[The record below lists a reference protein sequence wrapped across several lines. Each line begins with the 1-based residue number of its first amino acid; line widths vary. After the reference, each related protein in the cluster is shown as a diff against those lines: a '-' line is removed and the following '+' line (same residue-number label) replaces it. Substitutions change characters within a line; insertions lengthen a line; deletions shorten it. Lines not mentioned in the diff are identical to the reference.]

1 MKLSIIEQYL
11 DVMMSVNIRNIY
23 ISIITLAAV
32 SLIALYYGGISASSI
47 NPINL
52 SEIESIIIFEL
63 RMPKILTAIL
73 VGACLALSGHLFQIL
88 LSNPLAEPG
97 LLGVSSLSS
106 LFIIIGAALFSY
118 LELRYDVFF
127 MVLSSALGAFIAVT
141 IIFQLAKVLGQ
152 YSSAALILSGI
163 SLTTL
168 ISALTSWLIFYS
180 ENEQLRTFNLWL
192 LGSFEHVTYGQI
204 LFISLISIFCA
215 AIALYKSN
223 DLNLLYLGDQNANLY
238 GVKVNRLRKYML
250 IVASALAACAV
261 ALGGVIAFIGLLV
274 PHATRMKFGH
284 DNRLVL
290 PMLIINGSTCMIIIE
305 WISRT
310 SMSLQLP
317 LGLVTATIGGPF
329 FLLILFKHFK
339 NQGL

>member
-1 MKLSIIEQYL
+1 MA
-11 DVMMSVNIRNIY
+11 VNVQR
-23 ISIITLAAV
+23 ITLAIS
-32 SLIALYYGGISASSI
+32 SLILASIVALYFGGLTSTNIS
-47 NPINL
+47 PFDL
-52 SEIESIIIFEL
+52 SQIESVIVYEL
-63 RMPKILTAIL
+63 RLPKILTAVL

-106 LFIIIGAALFSY
+106 LFIITGAVLFGY
-118 LELRYDVFF
+118 LNVKYDVFF
-127 MVLSSALGAFIAVT
+127 LVSFSGLGALIAVT
-141 IIFQLAKVLGQ
+141 IILKLAKVLGQ

-180 ENEQLRTFNLWL
+180 ENEQLRTFNLWM
-192 LGSFEHVTYGQI
+192 LGSFEHVTYAQI
-204 LFISLISIFCA
+204 IFISVI
-215 AIALYKSN
+215 AIVCSVVAVYKSS
-223 DLNLLYLGDQNANLY
+223 DLNLLYLGDQNASLY
-238 GVKVNRLRKYML
+238 GVKVNKLRKYML
-250 IVASALAACAV
+250 VVASALAACAV

-284 DNRLVL
+284 DNKLVL
-290 PMLIINGSTCMIIIE
+290 PMLIINGGTSMIIIE

-310 SMSLQLP
+310 AMSLQLP

>member
-1 MKLSIIEQYL
+1 MTINVQ
-11 DVMMSVNIRNIY
+11 R
-23 ISIITLAAV
+23 ISIAIT
-32 SLIALYYGGISASSI
+32 SLIFALIVALYFGGISSTNIS
-47 NPINL
+47 PFNL
-52 SEIESIIIFEL
+52 SQIESVIVYEL
-63 RMPKILTAIL
+63 RLPKILTAVL

-106 LFIIIGAALFSY
+106 LFIILGAALFGY
-118 LELRYDVFF
+118 FNIRYDVFF
-127 MVLSSALGAFIAVT
+127 LVLCSALGAFIAVA
-141 IIFQLAKVLGQ
+141 IIFKLAKGLGQ

-180 ENEQLRTFNLWL
+180 ENEQLRTFNLWM
-192 LGSFEHVTYGQI
+192 LGSFEHVTYAQI
-204 LFISLISIFCA
+204 IFISVI
-215 AIALYKSN
+215 AIVCSVVAIYKSS
-223 DLNLLYLGDQNANLY
+223 DLNLLYLGDQNASLY
-238 GVKVNRLRKYML
+238 GVKVNMLRKYML
-250 IVASALAACAV
+250 VVASALAACAV

-284 DNRLVL
+284 DNKLIL
-290 PMLIINGSTCMIIIE
+290 PMLIINGATCMIIIE

-310 SMSLQLP
+310 AMSLQLP

>member
-1 MKLSIIEQYL
+1 MTINVQ
-11 DVMMSVNIRNIY
+11 R
-23 ISIITLAAV
+23 ISIAIT
-32 SLIALYYGGISASSI
+32 SLIFALIVALYFGGISSTNIS
-47 NPINL
+47 PFNL
-52 SEIESIIIFEL
+52 SQIENVIAYEL
-63 RMPKILTAIL
+63 RLPKILTAVL

-106 LFIIIGAALFSY
+106 LFIILGAVLFGY
-118 LELRYDVFF
+118 LNMRYDVFF
-127 MVLSSALGAFIAVT
+127 LVLCSAFGAFIAVA
-141 IIFQLAKVLGQ
+141 IIFKLAKGLGQ

-180 ENEQLRTFNLWL
+180 ENEQLRTFNLWM
-192 LGSFEHVTYGQI
+192 LGSFEHVTYAQI
-204 LFISLISIFCA
+204 MFISVIAIICS
-215 AIALYKSN
+215 AIAIYKSS
-223 DLNLLYLGDQNANLY
+223 DLNLLYLGDQNASLY
-238 GVKVNRLRKYML
+238 GVKVNKLRKYML
-250 IVASALAACAV
+250 VVASALAACAV

-284 DNRLVL
+284 DNKLVL
-290 PMLIINGSTCMIIIE
+290 PMLIINGATCMIIIE

-310 SMSLQLP
+310 AMSLQLP

>member
-1 MKLSIIEQYL
+1 MT
-11 DVMMSVNIRNIY
+11 VNVQR
-23 ISIITLAAV
+23 ITLAIS
-32 SLIALYYGGISASSI
+32 SLILASIVALYFGGLASTNIS
-47 NPINL
+47 PFDL
-52 SEIESIIIFEL
+52 SQIESVIVYEL
-63 RMPKILTAIL
+63 RLPKILTAVL

-97 LLGVSSLSS
+97 LLGVSSFSS
-106 LFIIIGAALFSY
+106 LFIITGAVLFGY
-118 LELRYDVFF
+118 LNFKYDVFF
-127 MVLSSALGAFIAVT
+127 LVSCSGLGALIAVT
-141 IIFQLAKVLGQ
+141 IILKLAKVLGQ

-180 ENEQLRTFNLWL
+180 ENEQLRTFNLWM
-192 LGSFEHVTYGQI
+192 LGSFEHVTYAQI
-204 LFISLISIFCA
+204 IFISVI
-215 AIALYKSN
+215 AIVCSVVAVYKSS

-238 GVKVNRLRKYML
+238 GVKVNKLRKYML
-250 IVASALAACAV
+250 VVASALAACAV

-284 DNRLVL
+284 DNKLVL
-290 PMLIINGSTCMIIIE
+290 PMLIINGGTCMIIIE

-310 SMSLQLP
+310 AMSLQLP

>member
-1 MKLSIIEQYL
+1 MTTKIHYIYFAIAFLILSVIL
-11 DVMMSVNIRNIY
+11 
-23 ISIITLAAV
+23 
-32 SLIALYYGGISASSI
+32 ALYYGGIASTHI
-47 NPINL
+47 NPFDL
-52 SEIESIIIFEL
+52 SQIESVIAYEL
-63 RMPKILTAIL
+63 RLPKILTAVL

-106 LFIIIGAALFSY
+106 LFIILGAVIFSY
-118 LELRYDVFF
+118 LNIRYDVFYI
-127 MVLSSALGAFIAVT
+127 VLSSSLGALIAVT

-163 SLTTL
+163 SLTTM
-168 ISALTSWLIFYS
+168 ISAITSWLIFYS
-180 ENEQLRTFNLWL
+180 ENEELRTFNLWL
-192 LGSFEHVTYGQI
+192 LGSFEHVNYGQI
-204 LFISLISIFCA
+204 IFISIVATLCAIF
-215 AIALYKSN
+215 AICKSN
-223 DLNLLYLGDQNANLY
+223 DLNLLYLGDENANLY
-238 GVKVNRLRKYML
+238 GVKVNKLRKYML
-250 IVASALAACAV
+250 VIASALAACAV

-284 DNRLVL
+284 DNRVVL
-290 PMLIINGSTCMIIIE
+290 PMLIINGAICMIIIE
-305 WISRT
+305 WVART

-329 FLLILFKHFK
+329 FLFILFKHFK

>member
-1 MKLSIIEQYL
+1 MT
-11 DVMMSVNIRNIY
+11 VNVQR
-23 ISIITLAAV
+23 ITFAIC
-32 SLIALYYGGISASSI
+32 SLILASIVALYFGGLASTNIS
-47 NPINL
+47 PFDL
-52 SEIESIIIFEL
+52 SQIESVIVYEL
-63 RMPKILTAIL
+63 RLPKILTAVL

-106 LFIIIGAALFSY
+106 LFIITGAVLFGY
-118 LELRYDVFF
+118 LNIKYDVFF
-127 MVLSSALGAFIAVT
+127 LVSCSSLGALIAVT
-141 IIFQLAKVLGQ
+141 IILKLAKVLGQ

-180 ENEQLRTFNLWL
+180 ENEQLRTFNLWM
-192 LGSFEHVTYGQI
+192 LGSFEHVTYAQI
-204 LFISLISIFCA
+204 IFISVI
-215 AIALYKSN
+215 AIACSVVAVYKSS
-223 DLNLLYLGDQNANLY
+223 DLNLLYLGDQNASLY
-238 GVKVNRLRKYML
+238 GVKVNKLRKYML
-250 IVASALAACAV
+250 VVASALAACAV

-284 DNRLVL
+284 DNKLVL
-290 PMLIINGSTCMIIIE
+290 PMLIINGGTCMIIIE

-310 SMSLQLP
+310 TMSLQLP

>member
-1 MKLSIIEQYL
+1 MPT
-11 DVMMSVNIRNIY
+11 NNRNIY
-23 ISIITLAAV
+23 IALL
-32 SLIALYYGGISASSI
+32 SLISVTVLAIYYGGISASSI
-47 NPINL
+47 NPFNL
-52 SEIESIIIFEL
+52 SKIESVIIYEL
-63 RMPKILTAIL
+63 RIPKILTAIL
-73 VGACLALSGHLFQIL
+73 VGACLSLSGHLFQIL

-106 LFIIIGAALFSY
+106 LFIILGAALFSY
-118 LELRYDVFF
+118 LNIRYDVFF
-127 MVLSSALGAFIAVT
+127 LVLSSSLGGFIAVS

-163 SLTTL
+163 SLTTF

-180 ENEQLRTFNLWL
+180 ENDQLRTFNLWL
-192 LGSFEHVTYGQI
+192 LGSFEHVTYAQLI
-204 LFISLISIFCA
+204 FISSVAVICGVTA
-215 AIALYKSN
+215 MYKSN

-284 DNRLVL
+284 DNRLIL
-290 PMLIINGSTCMIIIE
+290 PMLVINGATCMIIIE

>member
-1 MKLSIIEQYL
+1 MT
-11 DVMMSVNIRNIY
+11 VNVQR
-23 ISIITLAAV
+23 ITLAIS
-32 SLIALYYGGISASSI
+32 SLILASIVALYFGGIASTNIS
-47 NPINL
+47 PLDL
-52 SEIESIIIFEL
+52 SQIESVIVYEL
-63 RMPKILTAIL
+63 RLPKILTAVL

-106 LFIIIGAALFSY
+106 LFIIIGAALFGH
-118 LELRYDVFF
+118 LNIKYDVFF
-127 MVLSSALGAFIAVT
+127 LVSCSGLGALIAVT
-141 IIFQLAKVLGQ
+141 IIFKLAKVLGQ

-180 ENEQLRTFNLWL
+180 ENEQLRTFNLWM
-192 LGSFEHVTYGQI
+192 LGSFEHVTYAQI
-204 LFISLISIFCA
+204 IFISVI
-215 AIALYKSN
+215 AIVCSVVAVYKSS
-223 DLNLLYLGDQNANLY
+223 DLNLLYLGDQNASLY
-238 GVKVNRLRKYML
+238 GVKVNKLRKYML
-250 IVASALAACAV
+250 VVASTLAACAV

-284 DNRLVL
+284 DNKLVL
-290 PMLIINGSTCMIIIE
+290 PMLIINGATCMIIIE

-310 SMSLQLP
+310 AMSLQLP

>member
-1 MKLSIIEQYL
+1 MT
-11 DVMMSVNIRNIY
+11 VNVQRITFA
-23 ISIITLAAV
+23 IS
-32 SLIALYYGGISASSI
+32 SLILASIVALYFGGIASTNIS
-47 NPINL
+47 PLGL
-52 SEIESIIIFEL
+52 SQIESVIVYEL
-63 RMPKILTAIL
+63 RLPKILTAVL

-106 LFIIIGAALFSY
+106 LFIILGAALFGH
-118 LELRYDVFF
+118 LNIRYDVFF
-127 MVLSSALGAFIAVT
+127 LVSCSGLGALIAVT
-141 IIFQLAKVLGQ
+141 IIFKLAKVLGQ

-180 ENEQLRTFNLWL
+180 ENEQLRTFNLWM
-192 LGSFEHVTYGQI
+192 LGSFEHVTYAQI
-204 LFISLISIFCA
+204 IFISVI
-215 AIALYKSN
+215 AIVCSVVAVYKSS
-223 DLNLLYLGDQNANLY
+223 DLNLLYLGDQNASLY
-238 GVKVNRLRKYML
+238 GVKVNKLRKYML
-250 IVASALAACAV
+250 VVASALAACAV

-284 DNRLVL
+284 DNKLVL
-290 PMLIINGSTCMIIIE
+290 PMLIINGATCMIIIE

-310 SMSLQLP
+310 AMSLQLP

>member
-1 MKLSIIEQYL
+1 ML
-11 DVMMSVNIRNIY
+11 VNNRNIY
-23 ISIITLAAV
+23 IALFW
-32 SLIALYYGGISASSI
+32 LILVTTFATYYGGISSSSI
-47 NPINL
+47 NPFAL
-52 SEIESIIIFEL
+52 TEIQSVIIYEL
-63 RMPKILTAIL
+63 RLPKIFTAIL
-73 VGACLALSGHLFQIL
+73 VGACLTLSGHLFQIL

-97 LLGVSSLSS
+97 LLGVSSFSS
-106 LFIIIGAALFSY
+106 LFIILGAALFSF
-118 LELRYDVFF
+118 LNIRYDVFF
-127 MVLSSALGAFIAVT
+127 LILSASLGAFLAVT
-141 IIFQLAKVLGQ
+141 IIFQLAKILGQ
-152 YSSAALILSGI
+152 YSSSALILSGI
-163 SLTTL
+163 SLTTF

-180 ENEQLRTFNLWL
+180 ENDQLRTFNLWL
-192 LGSFEHVTYGQI
+192 LGSFEHVTYAQL
-204 LFISLISIFCA
+204 LFISLVALICIV
-215 AIALYKSN
+215 IAMYKSN

-250 IVASALAACAV
+250 IIASALAACAV

-284 DNRLVL
+284 DNRFIL
-290 PMLIINGSTCMIIIE
+290 PILIINGATCMIIIE

-310 SMSLQLP
+310 SMYLQLP